1 MVVDLVVDLLQS
13 GYRVRLQVGGGSM
26 APTIQSGDTVVI
38 EPIRLRDLARTDV
51 VGSVVLCREQFG
63 RMRLH
68 RAVGRCADNPGHLIT
83 RGDSQPDCDLPR
95 RMDDVLG
102 RVVRIERSWAR
113 RLWRAAEKAAAFC
126 LPALPHQR

>member
-1 MVVDLVVDLLQS
+1 MVVELVMDLLQS
-13 GYRVRLQVGGGSM
+13 GYRVRVQVGGGSM

-38 EPIRLRDLARTDV
+38 EPIAGGDLARADV
-51 VGSVVLCREQFG
+51 VGTVVLCRERFG

-68 RAVGRCADNPGHLIT
+68 RAVGRCARNPDHLIT
-83 RGDSQPDCDLPR
+83 RGDSQPECDLPR

-102 RVVRIERSWAR
+102 RVVTIERSWAR
-113 RLWRAAEKAAAFC
+113 RLWRAAEKAAAFW